1 MLAGLILLIFA
12 TIWLRSLVQPQSRG
26 HTIEFWVQRYN
37 DSRLTGLG
45 AEEAQSAI
53 RGIGTNGL
61 PALLSMLEAKDPWW
75 KPKLTEFLTKQLR
88 LKVRVKSAQTKNWQA
103 AAAYEVLGDTAAPQ
117 VPQLI
122 SLLEKTS
129 DPYRRNFV
137 AAALG
142 FIGPS
147 ARPAIPALVR
157 STRDQHRGLRSNSYL
172 ALSRIH
178 GDPMQ
183 VVPVMVAGLNDSDF
197 TARQSAISCLSYYGR
212 HASNALPA
220 LAAAAK
226 TNSHAITAFHQIM
239 NDMAAHT
246 SPTPQDD

>member
-129 DPYRRNFV
+129 DPYRRNSWPPLSALSAPRRDRQFQLWCVPRGINIGACV
-137 AAALG
+137 AT
-142 FIGPS
+142 
-147 ARPAIPALVR
+147 AI
-157 STRDQHRGLRSNSYL
+157 LRSPESTEIRCRL
-172 ALSRIH
+172 FR
-178 GDPMQ
+178 
-183 VVPVMVAGLNDSDF
+183 
-197 TARQSAISCLSYYGR
+197 
-212 HASNALPA
+212 
-220 LAAAAK
+220 
-226 TNSHAITAFHQIM
+226 
-239 NDMAAHT
+239 
-246 SPTPQDD
+246 